1 MTALGEHDVAAE
13 HLDLLPGPD
22 VAIAGW
28 RGLDPA
34 QRWDWFQQLYTAAA
48 HLDARYRLGI
58 RSGWWEDDVQV
69 ELLAALAAWVGMF
82 DYANWT
88 DPEGKARLLLQL
100 PSYRELLRG
109 GASTFQPDA
118 DRERFEEHLRGQRG
132 CEGAVRPGASPEG
145 HGF

>member
-1 MTALGEHDVAAE
+1 MTSISERGIAAE

-34 QRWDWFQQLYTAAA
+34 QRWDWFQQLYAAA
-48 HLDARYRLGI
+48 GHLDTRYRLGI

-69 ELLAALAAWVGMF
+69 ELLAALASWVSMF

-100 PSYRELLRG
+100 PSFREVFRG
-109 GASTFQPDA
+109 GASTFNPEE
-118 DRERFEEHLRGQRG
+118 DRARFEEHLGAHRG
-132 CEGAVRPGASPEG
+132 CEQPRARQLP
-145 HGF
+145 

>member
-1 MTALGEHDVAAE
+1 MTSIGDPGMAVE
-13 HLDLLPGPD
+13 HLDLLSGPD
-22 VAIAGW
+22 VAIAGR

-34 QRWDWFQQLYTAAA
+34 QRWDWFQQLYAAA

-100 PSYRELLRG
+100 PSFRELFRG
-109 GASTFQPDA
+109 GASTFNPDE
-118 DRERFEEHLRGQRG
+118 DRTRFEDHLSERLGCGQSRL
-132 CEGAVRPGASPEG
+132 ER
-145 HGF
+145 